1 MEGLPYPDRLWLGV
15 HDQITILSLLSL
27 CELEEYHSVGTHSS
41 QGREELGCDTDLPGC
56 PSLVFAFWGNND
68 ARDLKHGLGQGQSAQ
83 SRLGVKPW
91 WRLKHI
97 PMGLDHLVPFSR
109 AAQFKHHGGG
119 RRGRTFR
126 QRLVQAQEGLAA
138 RASLSCAIRFII

>member
-1 MEGLPYPDRLWLGV
+1 MEGSPYPDRLWLGV
-15 HDQITILSLLSL
+15 HDQITTLSLLSL
-27 CELEEYHSVGTHSS
+27 CELEEYHLLAHTLRRGV
-41 QGREELGCDTDLPGC
+41 RNWAAILDLPGC

-97 PMGLDHLVPFSR
+97 PMGLD
-109 AAQFKHHGGG
+109 
-119 RRGRTFR
+119 
-126 QRLVQAQEGLAA
+126 
-138 RASLSCAIRFII
+138 SLGAL

>member
-1 MEGLPYPDRLWLGV
+1 MEGSPYPDRLWLGV

-97 PMGLDHLVPFSR
+97 PMGLDLLG
-109 AAQFKHHGGG
+109 A
-119 RRGRTFR
+119 
-126 QRLVQAQEGLAA
+126 L
-138 RASLSCAIRFII
+138 